1 MMEREDLLAR
11 QLQLQ
16 TEAAAVAEELN
27 LTELLKAAGAPVK
40 VGSAALGLMTW
51 RDLDMTVV
59 CSKLDIAAISGIASR
74 LMAHPGVRHMNF
86 INDTGSWNTDPVYPD
101 GYFIGLK
108 YQCKSGN
115 EWELDIWFVDEPE
128 KQPDLQH
135 IRTMP
140 GRLTPSAIVSILS
153 IKSVWASRTEY
164 GKQVKSFDIYSAVL
178 DDHVRTPAEFERWL
192 QSRNHIS
199 T

>member
-101 GYFIGLK
+101 GYFNGLK

>member
-1 MMEREDLLAR
+1 
-11 QLQLQ
+11 
-16 TEAAAVAEELN
+16 
-27 LTELLKAAGAPVK
+27 
-40 VGSAALGLMTW
+40 
-51 RDLDMTVV
+51 
-59 CSKLDIAAISGIASR
+59 
-74 LMAHPGVRHMNF
+74 MAHPGVRHMNF

-101 GYFIGLK
+101 GYFNGLK